1 MTNKTPPCEGSQNL
15 QDMKTLKEELAE
27 LNAIMDS
34 TADENDVRYQE
45 KFLSIKERFSTPE
58 DAETISDFILHRYDN
73 LHGKVEDFK
82 KQLSIQEQFEQVK
95 DIVSV
100 SYIAKNYFGK
110 SAAWLQ
116 QRIYGYKV
124 RGKVYS
130 LNNDDV
136 ETLNHALQDISKR
149 IGSLQ
154 ISL

>member
-1 MTNKTPPCEGSQNL
+1 
-15 QDMKTLKEELAE
+15 MKTIQEELRE
-27 LNAIMDS
+27 LQAIMNATTEESD
-34 TADENDVRYQE
+34 TRYQE
-45 KFLSIKERFSTPE
+45 KFMYIKEHYTTPE
-58 DAETISDFILHRYDN
+58 DADAIADFMLSRFDSLSDE
-73 LHGKVEDFK
+73 VEEFK

-130 LNNDDV
+130 LSSADV
-136 ETLNHALQDISKR
+136 DTFNHALQDISKR

>member
-1 MTNKTPPCEGSQNL
+1 
-15 QDMKTLKEELAE
+15 MKTLQEELKE
-27 LNAIMDS
+27 LGAIMNA
-34 TADENDVRYQE
+34 TTDENDTRYQE
-45 KFLSIKERFSTPE
+45 KFLYIKENYTTSE
-58 DAETISDFILHRYDN
+58 DAEAIADFMLSRFN
-73 LHGKVEDFK
+73 TLNNKVEEFK

-130 LNNDDV
+130 LSNEDV
-136 ETLNHALQDISKR
+136 NTFNHALQDISKR

>member
-1 MTNKTPPCEGSQNL
+1 
-15 QDMKTLKEELAE
+15 MKSLKDELKELS
-27 LNAIMDS
+27 AIMDN
-34 TADENDVRYQE
+34 TTDENDTRYQE
-45 KFLSIKERFSTPE
+45 KFLYIKEHYNSEE
-58 DAETISDFILHRYDN
+58 DALAIANFMIHRFDTLN
-73 LHGKVEDFK
+73 EKIEDFK

-130 LNNDDV
+130 LSNEDV
-136 ETLNHALQDISKR
+136 NTFNHALQDISKR

>member
-1 MTNKTPPCEGSQNL
+1 M
-15 QDMKTLKEELAE
+15 
-27 LNAIMDS
+27 NA
-34 TADENDVRYQE
+34 TTDETDTRYQE
-45 KFLSIKERFSTPE
+45 KFLYIKENYTTSE
-58 DAETISDFILHRYDN
+58 DAEAIADFMLSRFDSLN
-73 LHGKVEDFK
+73 NKVEEFK

-130 LNNDDV
+130 LSNEDV
-136 ETLNHALQDISKR
+136 NTFNHALQDISKR

>member
-1 MTNKTPPCEGSQNL
+1 
-15 QDMKTLKEELAE
+15 MKTLQEELKE
-27 LNAIMDS
+27 LGAIMNA
-34 TADENDVRYQE
+34 TTDENDTRYQE
-45 KFLSIKERFSTPE
+45 KFLYIKENYTTSE
-58 DAETISDFILHRYDN
+58 DAEAIADFMLSRFDSLN
-73 LHGKVEDFK
+73 NKVEEFK

-130 LNNDDV
+130 LSNEDV
-136 ETLNHALQDISKR
+136 NTFNHALQDISKNYC
-149 IGSLQ
+149 I
-154 ISL
+154 

>member
-1 MTNKTPPCEGSQNL
+1 
-15 QDMKTLKEELAE
+15 MKTLQEELKE
-27 LNAIMDS
+27 LGAIMNA
-34 TADENDVRYQE
+34 TTDENDTRYQE
-45 KFLSIKERFSTPE
+45 KFLYIKEIYTTSE
-58 DAETISDFILHRYDN
+58 DAEAIADFMLSRFDSLN
-73 LHGKVEDFK
+73 NKVEEFK

-130 LNNDDV
+130 LSNEDV
-136 ETLNHALQDISKR
+136 NTFNHALQDISKR

>member
-1 MTNKTPPCEGSQNL
+1 M
-15 QDMKTLKEELAE
+15 
-27 LNAIMDS
+27 NA
-34 TADENDVRYQE
+34 TTDENDTRYQE
-45 KFLSIKERFSTPE
+45 KFLYIKENYTTSE
-58 DAETISDFILHRYDN
+58 DAEAIADFMLSRFDSLN
-73 LHGKVEDFK
+73 NKVEEFK

-130 LNNDDV
+130 LSNEDV
-136 ETLNHALQDISKR
+136 NTFNHALQDISKR

>member
-1 MTNKTPPCEGSQNL
+1 
-15 QDMKTLKEELAE
+15 MKTLQEELKE
-27 LNAIMDS
+27 LGAIMNA
-34 TADENDVRYQE
+34 TTDENDTLYQE
-45 KFLSIKERFSTPE
+45 KFLYIKEHYTSPE
-58 DAETISDFILHRYDN
+58 DAEAIADFMLGRFDSLN
-73 LHGKVEDFK
+73 NKVEEFK

-130 LNNDDV
+130 LSNEDV
-136 ETLNHALQDISKR
+136 NTFNHALQDISKR

>member
-1 MTNKTPPCEGSQNL
+1 
-15 QDMKTLKEELAE
+15 MKTLQEELKE
-27 LNAIMDS
+27 LGAIMNA
-34 TADENDVRYQE
+34 TTDENDTQYQE
-45 KFLSIKERFSTPE
+45 KFLYIKEHYTTPK
-58 DAETISDFILHRYDN
+58 DAEAIADFMLNRFDSLN
-73 LHGKVEDFK
+73 NKVEEFK

-130 LNNDDV
+130 LSSDDV
-136 ETLNHALQDISKR
+136 DTFNYALQDISKR

>member
-1 MTNKTPPCEGSQNL
+1 
-15 QDMKTLKEELAE
+15 MKTLQEELKE
-27 LNAIMDS
+27 LGAIMNA
-34 TADENDVRYQE
+34 TTDENDTRYKE
-45 KFLSIKERFSTPE
+45 KFLYIKENYTTSE
-58 DAETISDFILHRYDN
+58 DAEAIADFMLSRFDSLN
-73 LHGKVEDFK
+73 NKVEEFK

-130 LNNDDV
+130 LSNEDV
-136 ETLNHALQDISKR
+136 NTFNHALQDISKR

>member
-1 MTNKTPPCEGSQNL
+1 
-15 QDMKTLKEELAE
+15 MKTLQEELKE
-27 LNAIMDS
+27 LGAIMNA
-34 TADENDVRYQE
+34 TTDENDTRYQE
-45 KFLSIKERFSTPE
+45 KFLYIKENYTTSE
-58 DAETISDFILHRYDN
+58 DAEAIADFMLSRFDSLN
-73 LHGKVEDFK
+73 NKVEEFK

-130 LNNDDV
+130 LSSDDV
-136 ETLNHALQDISKR
+136 DTFNHALQDISKR

>member
-1 MTNKTPPCEGSQNL
+1 
-15 QDMKTLKEELAE
+15 MKTLQEELKE
-27 LNAIMDS
+27 LGAIMNA
-34 TADENDVRYQE
+34 TTDENDTRYQE
-45 KFLSIKERFSTPE
+45 KFLYIKENYTTSE
-58 DAETISDFILHRYDN
+58 DAEAIADFMLSRFDSLN
-73 LHGKVEDFK
+73 NKVEEFK

-130 LNNDDV
+130 LSNEDV
-136 ETLNHALQDISKR
+136 NTFNHALQDISKR